1 MRINISAWS
10 IRRPMPSILLFTV
23 LMLLGWISFSSL
35 PITKFPNID
44 VPVVSVT
51 VTQAGAAPA
60 ELETQVTKRI
70 EDAVAGT
77 VGVKNITSQLTDGRS
92 VTAIEF
98 RLEINTDR
106 ALNDIKDAVAKVR
119 ADLPGTVDEPI
130 IQKIDVEGQ
139 PIVTYAVSAPGQTL
153 EELSWHVDDVIK
165 RKLQGAK
172 GIGKVERIGG
182 VDREVRISLDP
193 ARLSAL
199 GITASDVNRQLRAT
213 NVDRAAG
220 RGEVGGIEQ
229 SIRTLAGAKTV
240 ADLAD
245 TTIVLP
251 GKRDARLSDLGTVV
265 DSYEEPRS
273 FARVNGE
280 QQVVAASVYRSKG
293 ASEYDVKLLA
303 GVKFAELAKSYPNIT
318 YSIIDDAA
326 ANTYGNYKA
335 TMSTLIEGAILA
347 VIVVFLFLRDW
358 RATIIAAVA
367 LPLSIVP
374 TFWAIDQM
382 GFSLNLVSMLALTLA
397 TGILVDDAI
406 VEIENIARHMNMGKS
421 AYRAAIEGADE
432 IGLAVIAITMTIVA
446 VFAPVSFMPG
456 VAGQY
461 FKQFGLTVAAAVII
475 SLFVARLITP
485 MMAAYFMRSHP
496 SHKEHPEGPFMRA
509 YARTIGY
516 TVHHR
521 WITLFAGFGV
531 FAISLWSAT
540 LLPTGF
546 IPPEDTARF
555 VMSLEQP
562 PGATVA
568 DVQSK
573 TDEVVRSVR
582 QIPEVVRVFVIGGSS
597 PTGTREVRRSALYVH
612 LTPKNE
618 RARKQ
623 RAIERDVS
631 RRLADIPDLRAW
643 YVNDRGE
650 RELALTFA
658 SSDPAALDVA
668 VANIEGEMRRQPGFI
683 NVAAVAGINRPEIR
697 IVPREVEAAQLGI
710 SPDTL
715 SEAVRIAT
723 IGDVGPLLAKFNAGD
738 RQIPIRVQLEDGAR
752 ARLDVIGSLS
762 VSGTNGVAVPLS
774 AIADISFSQSAS
786 SIERY
791 NRNRRVVIGTDLVG
805 LTTGQ
810 GSDIIENLKSV
821 KEMPA
826 SVQLLKTGDAE
837 IQNEVFSGFQRAMG
851 LGLVIVFGVLVLLF
865 GSIFHPITIM
875 LSLPLSIGG
884 VMWALLLT
892 NNPISMPVVIG
903 ILMLLG
909 IVTKN
914 AIMLVDFAVEQQAL
928 GMSKNDAIIDAGR
941 KRARPIVMTTIAMVA
956 GMMPTAYGVGAGG
969 EFRAPMAIGVIG
981 GLIVSTALSLV
992 FVPAVYSI
1000 LDDVAH
1006 FMARLFAPFIGE
1018 VDEPETGPH
1027 AVVAAPDRAQSN
1039 VVAGP
1044 TNRGQRGA
1052 DTGKPIAAE

>member
-1 MRINISAWS
+1 MQMNISAWS

-23 LMLLGWISFSSL
+23 LMLIGTMSFRSL

-44 VPVVSVT
+44 VPLVSVV
-51 VTQAGAAPA
+51 VTQSGAAPA

-77 VGVKNITSQLTDGRS
+77 VGVKKIISQLTDGRS
-92 VTAIEF
+92 VTTIEF
-98 RLEINTDR
+98 RLETNTDR
-106 ALNDIKDAVAKVR
+106 ALNDVKDAIAKVR
-119 ADLPGTVDEPI
+119 AELPRTVDEPVV
-130 IQKIDVEGQ
+130 QKIDVEGQ
-139 PIVTYAVSAPGQTL
+139 SIVTYAVSAPGKTL
-153 EELSWHVDDVIK
+153 EELSWHVDDVVK
-165 RKLQGAK
+165 RKLQGGK
-172 GIGKVERIGG
+172 GIGKVDRIGG
-182 VDREVRISLDP
+182 VDREIRISLDP
-193 ARLSAL
+193 TRLNAL
-199 GITASDVNRQLRAT
+199 GITASDVNRQLRST
-213 NVDRAAG
+213 NVDLAGG
-220 RGEVGGIEQ
+220 RGEIGGLEQ
-229 SIRTLAGAKTV
+229 SIRTLASAKSV
-240 ADLAD
+240 QDLAN

-251 GKRDARLSDLGTVV
+251 GRRDAKLSDLGTIT
-265 DSYEEPRS
+265 DAYDEPRS
-273 FARVNGE
+273 FARLNGE
-280 QQVVAASVYRSKG
+280 QQVVSASVFRAKG

-303 GVKFAELAKSYPNIT
+303 DAKFAELAAAYPDIRYT
-318 YSIIDDAA
+318 IIDDAA
-326 ANTYGNYKA
+326 ENTYGNYKA

-347 VIVVFLFLRDW
+347 VIVVFIFLKDW
-358 RATIIAAVA
+358 RATVIAAVA
-367 LPLSIVP
+367 LPLSIIP
-374 TFWAIDQM
+374 TFWAIDQL

-421 AYRAAIEGADE
+421 AYRASIEAADE

-446 VFAPVSFMPG
+446 VFSPVSFMPG
-456 VAGQY
+456 IAGQY
-461 FKQFGLTVAAAVII
+461 FKQFGMTVAVAVII

-485 MMAAYFMRSHP
+485 MMAAYFMRAHP
-496 SHKEHPEGPFMRA
+496 SHQEHPDGPFMRF
-509 YARTIGY
+509 YARTIAF
-516 TVHHR
+516 TVRHR
-521 WITLFAGFGV
+521 WLTLFAGIGV
-531 FAISLWSAT
+531 FAVSLWSAT

-546 IPPEDTARF
+546 IPPEDTSRF

-562 PGATVA
+562 PGVTLS
-568 DVQSK
+568 DVKIK

-582 QIPEVVRVFVIGGSS
+582 QIPEVKRVFVIGGAS
-597 PTGTREVRRSALYVH
+597 PTGTREVRRSSLYVH
-612 LTPKNE
+612 LTPKTE

-650 RELALTFA
+650 RELAVTFA
-658 SSDPAALDVA
+658 STDPNALDAA
-668 VANIEGEMRRQPGFI
+668 VAKIEGEMRRQPGFI

-697 IVPREVEAAQLGI
+697 ITPRENEAAQLGI
-710 SPDTL
+710 SPDAL

-738 RQIPIRVQLEDGAR
+738 RQIPIRVQLDERVR
-752 ARLDVIGSLS
+752 AKLDVIGAMS

-774 AIADISFSQSAS
+774 SVADISFSQSAS

-810 GSDIIENLKSV
+810 GADIIDNLKSV
-821 KEMPA
+821 KTMPP

-837 IQNEVFSGFQRAMG
+837 IQAEVFSGFQQAMG

-865 GSIFHPITIM
+865 GSVFHPITIM

-914 AIMLVDFAVEQQAL
+914 AIMLVDFAVEQQAK
-928 GMSKNDAIIDAGR
+928 GMSKNEAIIDAGR
-941 KRARPIVMTTIAMVA
+941 KRARPIIMTTIAMVA
-956 GMMPTAYGVGAGG
+956 GMLPTAYGVGAGG
-969 EFRAPMAIGVIG
+969 EFRSPMAIGVIG

-1000 LDDVAH
+1000 LDSVAN
-1006 FMARLFAPFIGE
+1006 FATRLFAPMIGA
-1018 VDEPETGPH
+1018 VDEPEEYRQAMAVSAPRAMSHVAH
-1027 AVVAAPDRAQSN
+1027 APTAA
-1039 VVAGP
+1039 
-1044 TNRGQRGA
+1044 
-1052 DTGKPIAAE
+1052 KPLAAE